1 MKIIE
6 IGENEYMM
14 PESWADVSVAKFE
27 KLAKHNSLLN
37 TYKSET
43 LFTLEMFSLI
53 LDAPLD
59 DIKRLDRDSFTILA
73 SELSWLNSDM
83 DWTGKKEYEIDGEIY
98 MCLDNLNKL
107 SMGDSI
113 SLELMVG
120 QSSAENILSNILPIL
135 IRKVKK
141 VNKNGK
147 EIMKLEDFD
156 AERFE
161 EIKSLYSEKLMVAD
175 VIRVKDFF

>member
-6 IGENEYMM
+6 IGEKEYMM
-14 PESWADVSVAKFE
+14 PESWGDVSVAKFE

-59 DIKRLDRDSFTILA
+59 DIKRLDRESFTILA

-83 DWTGKKEYEIDGEIY
+83 DWTGKKEYEIDGENY
-98 MCLDNLNKL
+98 VCLDNLNKL

-120 QSSAENILSNILPIL
+120 QSSPENILSNILPVL